1 MVLQALNG
9 DYSAIVHGSFA
20 ALTLTSKPKSFVQ
33 PLTGFDKHRR
43 SDSVVPATLP
53 TQLAELIDDTADV
66 LSLSKLAWH
75 GQHGQLL
82 ASTK

>member
-20 ALTLTSKPKSFVQ
+20 APMLTSKPKSFVQ

-43 SDSVVPATLP
+43 SDSVAPATLS
-53 TQLAELIDDTADV
+53 TQLLELIDDAECV
-66 LSLSKLAWH
+66 LFISMHACSRRYR
-75 GQHGQLL
+75 QLL
-82 ASTK
+82 FRSN

>member
-20 ALTLTSKPKSFVQ
+20 APMLTSKPKSFVQ

-43 SDSVVPATLP
+43 SDSVAPATLS
-53 TQLAELIDDTADV
+53 TQLLKLIDDAEDV

-75 GQHGQLL
+75 GQRGQLL